1 MSAQT
6 NRQVQAYFA
15 YDSKKS
21 GGVTISHLR
30 FGHEPIRSTYYV
42 KQADFVACHNEAYL
56 YKYEMVQD
64 VKPGGFF
71 LLNCTWSDDEL
82 EEKLESPK
90 SSIYSYIHRA
100 HKEGKIVKVPRKKK
114 EKKNVL
120 QGVVHI
126 QSTFNNTIVTSTD
139 TQGNAIAWAT
149 AGASGFKGARKG
161 TPFAAQSA
169 AEMVAKKSI
178 DQGMKKVEVHIKGP
192 GSGRETAIR
201 AIQAAGLEIT
211 LIKDVTPIPHNGC
224 RPPKKRRV

>member
-1 MSAQT
+1 MA
-6 NRQVQAYFA
+6 R
-15 YDSKKS
+15 
-21 GGVTISHLR
+21 
-30 FGHEPIRSTYYV
+30 PV
-42 KQADFVACHNEAYL
+42 K
-56 YKYEMVQD
+56 
-64 VKPGGFF
+64 
-71 LLNCTWSDDEL
+71 T
-82 EEKLESPK
+82 
-90 SSIYSYIHRA
+90 
-100 HKEGKIVKVPRKKK
+100 KKK

-169 AEMVAKKSI
+169 AEQVAKKSI

-201 AIQAAGLEIT
+201 AIQVAGLEIT

-224 RPPKKRRV
+224 RPPKKRRVQRILVGAPCELRRAKFKEKFLVYPNMASNNKANPARPDEKLCGTK